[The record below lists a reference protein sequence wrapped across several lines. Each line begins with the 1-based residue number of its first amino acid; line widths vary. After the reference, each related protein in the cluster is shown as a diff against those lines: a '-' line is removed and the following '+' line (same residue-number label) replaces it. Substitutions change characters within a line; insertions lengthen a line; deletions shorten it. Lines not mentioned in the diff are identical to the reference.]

1 MCGGGG
7 GTVSAK
13 TARLL
18 VAISFS
24 HASLVSIVALSS
36 CSRVLHPT
44 TTTHFTHRP
53 KFWGKAQP
61 WQRHNWLP
69 FQNAMSRKSTFQLL
83 LNNYTAV
90 TGRRVEFVPTSFVLP
105 DDRER
110 LLARMQEPS
119 AVRLGGTHDELG
131 GGMNEPWVVKLSAT
145 DNGIGI
151 AIVGPQSEKLQLLK
165 NTLQSTTN
173 DEEYMPILREQIVL
187 HQDNDSRSPADVER
201 ARERSIKQNDQ
212 IIVQRYVCHELDYQT
227 HKFDLRIYFL
237 VASVEP
243 LVVMYHDGSLR
254 VALATYNDHNFGDT
268 SQHLTNIGRN
278 LAIDNCTA
286 SFDDWELALHE
297 YVKTDGAHLPDVV
310 KRDPLGHVRNQ
321 IKAALADLVAAA
333 RHKGFLGYRKFTTMQ
348 NGFAL
353 MGGDFIV
360 DRDLHVWMTE
370 CQSSPGLGHATK
382 TRKKL
387 YSQLLPYT
395 ADIVAQVMDKQAAGK
410 PLFPMEN
417 TGNFQLI
424 YTDDFHYKYDFVH
437 KEQRGPC

>member
-1 MCGGGG
+1 
-7 GTVSAK
+7 
-13 TARLL
+13 
-18 VAISFS
+18 
-24 HASLVSIVALSS
+24 
-36 CSRVLHPT
+36 
-44 TTTHFTHRP
+44 
-53 KFWGKAQP
+53 
-61 WQRHNWLP
+61 
-69 FQNAMSRKSTFQLL
+69 MSRKSTFQRL
-83 LNNYTAV
+83 LNNYTTV
-90 TGRRVEFVPTSFVLP
+90 TGRRIEFVPASFVLP

-110 LLARMQEPS
+110 LLQRLQP
-119 AVRLGGTHDELG
+119 AVLSSSSSLRLKSSSSEDELG
-131 GGMNEPWVVKLSAT
+131 GGDNEPWVVKLSAT

-151 AIVGPQSEKLQLLK
+151 AIVGPQSDQLKFLTQ
-165 NTLQSTTN
+165 TLQSTN
-173 DEEYMPILREQIVL
+173 NASEYMPILREKLVL
-187 HQDNDSRSPADVER
+187 QQPNDTRDPAEVAK
-201 ARERSIKQNDQ
+201 ARHRSIVQNDQ

-237 VASVEP
+237 VASVDP
-243 LVVMYHDGSLR
+243 LVVFYHDGSLR
-254 VALATYNDHNFGDT
+254 VALAAYNDQSFGST

-286 SFDDWELALHE
+286 SFDDWQVALHN
-297 YVKTDGAHLPDVV
+297 YVTSPAGAHLPDTV

-333 RHKGFLGYRKFTTMQ
+333 RDKAFRGYRTHTTMQ

-382 TRKKL
+382 TRKAL
-387 YSQLLPYT
+387 YAKLLPYT
-395 ADIVAQVMDKQAAGK
+395 ADIVAQVMEKQASGL

-417 TGNFQLI
+417 TGIFELI